1 MDIISKLT
9 GQAGPLVD
17 IVGIDHIK
25 KLIAEEFLQTVP
37 ISSVRGRSFNNS
49 IILINEAQ
57 NITEEHMKLLLGRC
71 GEGSKIIFDGDI
83 KQADSQL
90 FRNRSGLKL
99 LNQLSKSPEY
109 SKIFGKIQLKQ
120 GERSFTATAAEYLDE
135 I

>member
-1 MDIISKLT
+1 MDIISKLI

-17 IVGIDHIK
+17 IVGIDHIN
-25 KLIAEEFLQTVP
+25 KLIAEESLEIVP

-71 GEGSKIIFDGDI
+71 GENSKIIFDGDV

-109 SKIFGKIQLKQ
+109 SKIFWKIQLKQ
-120 GERSFTATAAEYLDE
+120 GER
-135 I
+135 